1 MRGNSPCDAAEFK
14 GNLKSA
20 ILWSVSTE
28 MNRCTY
34 ESAEKLKEK
43 CRKKK
48 KKKKKEKVIEL
59 MWIF

>member
-1 MRGNSPCDAAEFK
+1 MRGNSSCDAAEFK

-34 ESAEKLKEK
+34 ESAEQLHEK
-43 CRKKK
+43 CCLYES
-48 KKKKKEKVIEL
+48 KKKKEKVIEL

>member
-34 ESAEKLKEK
+34 ESAEQLHEK
-43 CRKKK
+43 CCLYESKKK
-48 KKKKKEKVIEL
+48 KRKGN
-59 MWIF
+59 